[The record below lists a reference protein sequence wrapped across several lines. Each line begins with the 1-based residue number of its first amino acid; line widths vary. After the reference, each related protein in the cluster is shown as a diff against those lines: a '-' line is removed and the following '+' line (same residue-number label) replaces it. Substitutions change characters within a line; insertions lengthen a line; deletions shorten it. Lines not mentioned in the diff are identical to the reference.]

1 MTSDDE
7 NNSNDK
13 KNNDNKTNNDGDETN
28 NDKIGHDDK
37 RGAAGQTTTH
47 STPRGCGCPQNFEA
61 GLGVKK
67 VVTTVPVRKPDRQ
80 WFFRVHPD
88 EAWRLPA
95 AVIADQGGPRGLPRR
110 S

>member
-37 RGAAGQTTTH
+37 RGAAGQTTTR
-47 STPRGCGCPQNFEA
+47 STPLKRDSSQEFAAGQSRQELLYQGARRGSLTSSGSSAF
-61 GLGVKK
+61 GR
-67 VVTTVPVRKPDRQ
+67 VRTGG
-80 WFFRVHPD
+80 FRP
-88 EAWRLPA
+88 L
-95 AVIADQGGPRGLPRR
+95 
-110 S
+110 SS